1 MTVRAD
7 LEALCAQPIA
17 DLGAGRTAE
26 RWLTMFDWALG
37 GSVSVA
43 RLAEAHADAVA
54 ILREGGRDP
63 VKGAIYGVWAS
74 VDPRYELRLDGSGT
88 LSGTKSL
95 CSGLGIVD
103 RALVAV
109 VGERGEQLLV
119 DVEASG
125 PTVISDVTGWAT
137 PAMFD
142 TATGTVGYTQHP
154 VEIVVGDDAWY
165 LERPGFWNGAIG
177 PAACWAG
184 AAAGLGAYADAK
196 AVTDQ
201 HQLVA
206 RGVLRAEAA
215 LCQTLL
221 RDAGRD
227 IDDHPTDQVAA
238 RRRAY
243 VVRHLVERS
252 ATRSVDAFSRAFGP
266 RPFVSDGHL
275 AQRVSDLMLYVRQ
288 QHDSMYGADADP
300 WGFDSRFYERRKYAL
315 TLAALPRERYVRAV
329 EPGCSNGAFTELL
342 APRCDELIAF
352 DFVED
357 AVERARRRLTASPHV
372 TLACAE
378 FPMWW
383 PEGTGDLVV
392 WSEVAYYLTERGC
405 DAAEVGLADWLRPG
419 GHLVAVHYTGRTDY
433 PLSGDEAH
441 RWIDGIPFLQTLFAA
456 VDEQF
461 VMRVW
466 GRE

>member
-266 RPFVSDGHL
+266 RPFVFDGHL

-288 QHDSMYGADADP
+288 QHGD
-300 WGFDSRFYERRKYAL
+300 RE
-315 TLAALPRERYVRAV
+315 LA
-329 EPGCSNGAFTELL
+329 EL
-342 APRCDELIAF
+342 
-352 DFVED
+352 
-357 AVERARRRLTASPHV
+357 
-372 TLACAE
+372 
-378 FPMWW
+378 
-383 PEGTGDLVV
+383 G
-392 WSEVAYYLTERGC
+392 
-405 DAAEVGLADWLRPG
+405 GL
-419 GHLVAVHYTGRTDY
+419 
-433 PLSGDEAH
+433 
-441 RWIDGIPFLQTLFAA
+441 
-456 VDEQF
+456 
-461 VMRVW
+461 
-466 GRE
+466 